1 MVELKA
7 MMKDLLFSEEHG
19 QAQPLLDLANM
30 NRSQMADMARQP
42 ARGSFGDVAHI
53 LAGSLVLDSF
63 SAQAAFSCQ
72 AGVRVFQVK
81 LSGCGDTVRRQIQ
94 EGTFCIAILKV

>member
-7 MMKDLLFSEEHG
+7 TIKDLFFSKEHG
-19 QAQPLLDLANM
+19 QAQPLLGLANM
-30 NRSQMADMARQP
+30 NRSQLADMARQP
-42 ARGSFGDVAHI
+42 ARGSFADVAHI

-81 LSGCGDTVRRQIQ
+81 LSGCGTVGRQIQ
-94 EGTFCIAILKV
+94 EVIL